1 MRVVQSCK
9 GSSND
14 PTRPRS
20 DTAIASPLE
29 NEKIM
34 YWSSPYSGQPVFEL
48 GRMVSFERV
57 KRFKLNASAK
67 MLGKGGFGMAY
78 KAVLYDGNV
87 VVIKRLNDAQIGGKT
102 QFQQHMAVL
111 GQLSHPNIV
120 SLKAYYFARE
130 EKLLVYDYML
140 FE

>member
-9 GSSND
+9 GSLND

-20 DTAIASPLE
+20 DTAIVSPLE
-29 NEKIM
+29 NEKIV
-34 YWSSPYSGQPVFEL
+34 YWSSPYSGQPVFKL

-57 KRFKLNASAK
+57 KRFKLKDLPNASPK

-87 VVIKRLNDAQIGGKT
+87 VAIKRLNDAQIGGKT
-102 QFQQHMAVL
+102 QF
-111 GQLSHPNIV
+111 
-120 SLKAYYFARE
+120 
-130 EKLLVYDYML
+130 
-140 FE
+140 